1 MSNGFLLAEVTEQ
14 APEKVLIN
22 GEIGVEVPIRIV
34 DDGREATAIALRRK
48 FPPGLFWMKGLFEG
62 LKITVVYCTGNEDDP
77 LGSFEITEWSHQND
91 EFKAKLQNR
100 LLCMTSEG
108 CLDHIDWKDSD
119 PNKLMGNSVRETLEK
134 IYNNSSEVGDY
145 EPEVLDKEIIEKNI
159 EDKEFTKAN
168 LLKKVSFRG
177 VTYSIKELAK
187 YLGIKPLILF
197 SRISKGWPENR
208 WDEKNNMLT
217 HYFYKGKR
225 FESISALAD
234 YLGTKPAILRNQI
247 NKGVPPSQWGK
258 PRLKHEII
266 YQGQSYPSI
275 SALAEALGVNP
286 QTLRGRIKRGWPQ
299 SQWGKETIIRFNIEE
314 KKMSDNNPD
323 NNDEINEEDIPF

>member
-22 GEIGVEVPIRIV
+22 GEIAVEVPIKIV
-34 DDGREATAIALRRK
+34 DNGRATTAIALRRK
-48 FPPGLFWMKGLFEG
+48 FFPGLFLMKGLFEG

-91 EFKAKLQNR
+91 EFKARLQNR

-119 PNKLMGNSVRETLEK
+119 PNKLMGNSVRGILER
-134 IYNNSSEVGDY
+134 IYNSSEFGDY
-145 EPEVLDKEIIEKNI
+145 DHEGLDQDIIKKNI
-159 EDKEFTKAN
+159 QDKEFNKAN

-187 YLGIKPLILF
+187 HLGIKPLILC

-208 WDEKNNMLT
+208 WDQKNNKLT

-234 YLGTKPAILRNQI
+234 YLGIRPAMLRNQI
-247 NKGVPPSQWGK
+247 NKGLPPSKWGK
-258 PRLKHEII
+258 PTLKHEII

-314 KKMSDNNPD
+314 KKISDTNTD
-323 NNDEINEEDIPF
+323 NNDEINAEDIPF